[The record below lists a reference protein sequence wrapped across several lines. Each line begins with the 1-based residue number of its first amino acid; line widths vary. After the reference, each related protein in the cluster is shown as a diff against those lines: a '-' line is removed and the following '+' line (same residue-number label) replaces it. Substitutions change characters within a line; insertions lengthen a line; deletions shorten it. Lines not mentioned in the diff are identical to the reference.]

1 MVILH
6 IKLNNNNKGS
16 FIAYLRKYLNST
28 IKRIIINNRHTLN
41 RKLKP
46 LNVTYVELLENLDK
60 LIYINPYSG
69 GLLLGF
75 NTLLR
80 VKSYHYRSLI
90 KAIDFGSQL
99 TGSAYPI
106 FTPVLKYTA
115 THGDIIYGRF
125 IGVR

>member
-46 LNVTYVELLENLDK
+46 LNVTNLDK

-69 GLLLGF
+69 GLILGF

-80 VKSYHYRSLI
+80 VKSYNYSSLI